1 MTLSQMGDAIMPSH
15 TLRGPLPDR
24 RRTEAPPSRMPTPKA
39 EARSPIRDILDAGN
53 VSMGEKLML
62 IEALFAHDS
71 DGACRS

>member
-1 MTLSQMGDAIMPSH
+1 
-15 TLRGPLPDR
+15 
-24 RRTEAPPSRMPTPKA
+24 MPTPKA